1 MAYKTDITAKGNYV
15 YAYVSGEQSFEN
27 HKELALYLSGV
38 CAKEKKDRVMIN
50 ICGIYGESPGSI
62 KDYQLA
68 QFLQALLG
76 QTIRKIAVI
85 YLPENEQYIRFF
97 ETAARNHSIDLRVYL
112 DEKEAEA
119 WLVSG

>member
-1 MAYKTDITAKGNYV
+1 MSYKTETEIKSSYV

-38 CAKEKKDRVMIN
+38 CAKENKDRVMIN
-50 ICGIYGESPGSI
+50 IRGIYGQSPGSI
-62 KDYQLA
+62 KDFQLA
-68 QFLQALLG
+68 QFLQVLLG

-97 ETAARNHSIDLRVYL
+97 ETAARNHGIDLRVFL
-112 DEKEAEA
+112 DVEEASG
-119 WLVSG
+119 WLISG